1 MSDHEPAPLA
11 PQAAPARPAPLTT
24 LPASAPVEET
34 IGAIERDGAVIVA
47 DFVDAE
53 TLRGLWHDLGPA
65 LEQQADGDGRLVGEK
80 TRILPGLVRRTAH
93 SVTIMR
99 QPHFLGAARH
109 FLQRPVRAWLG
120 RQRVELVP
128 TIQLGISRAIQ
139 IRPGVPIQALH
150 RDDTA
155 HLRTHPSPESRVQVM
170 VAASDFTARNGAT
183 RVIPGSHRW
192 GDERAPRDEE
202 AVPAEMRAGS
212 ALVWLGSTYHG
223 AGVNASDAPR
233 TGLSYAYDLG
243 NLRQE
248 ENQYLSIPLDVV
260 RGYPEDIQRLLGYEA
275 CPPMCGLY
283 ELSDPML
290 LLREAADPT
299 SGTR

>member
-1 MSDHEPAPLA
+1 MTDAK
-11 PQAAPARPAPLTT
+11 LTT
-24 LPASAPVEET
+24 LPASAP
-34 IGAIERDGAVIVA
+34 IDAAIEAIEAAGAVIIE
-47 DFVDAE
+47 DFVDAD
-53 TLRGLWHDLGPA
+53 TLNGLWEDLGPA
-65 LEQQADGDGRLVGEK
+65 LESQADGDGRLVGEK
-80 TRILPGLVRRTAH
+80 TRILPGLVRRSAH
-93 SVTIMR
+93 SVAIMR
-99 QPHFLGAARH
+99 QPHFLGSARH

-120 RQRVELVP
+120 EQRIEFVP

-139 IRPGVPIQALH
+139 IQPGVRPQGLH

-155 HLRTHPSPESRVQVM
+155 HLRTHPGPESRMQVM
-170 VAASDFTARNGAT
+170 VAASAFTERNGAT
-183 RVIPGSHRW
+183 RVVPGSHRW
-192 GDERAPRDEE
+192 DDERGPRDDE
-202 AVPAEMRAGS
+202 AVPAEMRPGS
-212 ALVWLGSTYHG
+212 ALLWLGSTYHG
-223 AGVNASDAPR
+223 AGANRSDAPR

-290 LLREAADPT
+290 LLRDGSGDPVA
-299 SGTR
+299 SGKD